1 MGEVLIGYSDKMS
14 EGPQQKET
22 STMWLSS
29 ERHRDKKIRKGRS
42 RKPEGPQQERD
53 RILNSEDPET
63 TFLRQNNVP
72 AVGFQESLVFASE
85 IATKC
90 WKRSLRCMYPCES
103 SVIVHYA
110 REHLCELKHGFLRLP

>member
-1 MGEVLIGYSDKMS
+1 MPSLGTVKGSVSVHLVDT
-14 EGPQQKET
+14 T
-22 STMWLSS
+22 SFIPFTSCYV
-29 ERHRDKKIRKGRS
+29 
-42 RKPEGPQQERD
+42 